1 MINRLCLEYLVDML
15 VIPVSPSGR
24 RRYTI
29 DVDISGKLSGIHI
42 EKTNS
47 YTQVQFYSCTVF
59 FFLIKFFIACV
70 YLLLRNLKN

>member
-29 DVDISGKLSGIHI
+29 DVDISGKLSGINI

-47 YTQVQFYSCTVF
+47 YTQVQFYSCTV